1 MNDIR
6 PRERFLSV
14 FRHEETDRVPIFD
27 VPNNRALLKRE
38 LGEDIDHPDGIPNVR
53 FSKTIGLDAA
63 LVVEGG
69 YTGVISDHWTW
80 TDPTH
85 FIDELGVGYSV
96 QESSWPL
103 AMPEKPSLKNRE
115 LWKRLQL
122 PDPTEPWRLE
132 QIRQA
137 VAEAHQGRD
146 DDIALVAGMRSAF
159 SVLYISMGIMDMTVA
174 LYEDPDLIL
183 EMSEKLCEFWTRS
196 SILAAEL
203 GIDAVFIANDM
214 GMNYQTIISPEYLRS
229 FFLPQFAKQVLE
241 TKKAGV
247 KVILHSCGNVRAILD
262 DLVAG
267 GIDCLNNIQTAA
279 GMDIRE
285 IKKTYGDRLALMG
298 NVDATQ
304 VMTSNDPAVIEE
316 AVIET
321 IRAASPGGGHILATD
336 HSFHEGIPLENID
349 IFLAACKKWG
359 SYPLRLPP
367 PRPT

>member
-1 MNDIR
+1 VSDIT
-6 PRERFLSV
+6 PRERFLSA
-14 FRHEETDRVPIFD
+14 FRHEETDRVPIFE

-38 LGEDIDHPDGIPNVR
+38 LGVDIERPDGIPYVR
-53 FSKTIGLDAA
+53 FSKALGLDAA

-69 YTGVISDHWTW
+69 YTGVISERWQW
-80 TDPTH
+80 NDPTH

-103 AMPEKPSLKNRE
+103 AMPEKPSLTNRE
-115 LWKRLQL
+115 TWNKLRL
-122 PDPTEPWRLE
+122 PDPTEPWRIE

-137 VAEAHQGRD
+137 VAEAHQGKD
-146 DDIALVAGMRSAF
+146 DDIAVVAGMRSAF

-214 GMNYQTIISPEYLRS
+214 GMNNQTLISPESLRS
-229 FFLPQFAKQVLE
+229 FFLPQLAEQVLE

-262 DLVAG
+262 DLVTA
-267 GIDCLNNIQTAA
+267 GIDCLNNMQSAA
-279 GMDIRE
+279 GMDIAE
-285 IKKTYGDRLALMG
+285 IKNTYGNKLALMG
-298 NVDATQ
+298 NVDATN
-304 VMTSNDPAVIEE
+304 VMTVDDPRIIEE

-321 IRAASPGGGHILATD
+321 IRVASPGGGHILATD
-336 HSFHEGIPLENID
+336 HSFHEGIPLKNVD
-349 IFLAACKKWG
+349 TFLAACRRWG

-367 PRPT
+367 PRSA